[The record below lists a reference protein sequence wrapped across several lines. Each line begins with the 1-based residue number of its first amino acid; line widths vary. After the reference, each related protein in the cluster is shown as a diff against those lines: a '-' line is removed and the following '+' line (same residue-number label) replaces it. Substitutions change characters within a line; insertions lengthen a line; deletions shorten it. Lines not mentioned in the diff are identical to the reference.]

1 MDKIGEDPE
10 LLESVGF
17 AELVE
22 GMVGNGQEETMKET
36 ERWMRTERRGP
47 EMEIWIHQTLHFVRY
62 IVFQRHVDNDT

>member
-22 GMVGNGQEETMKET
+22 GMAGKGKEETMKER
-36 ERWMRTERRGP
+36 ERWMRTERRVQKWKFGL
-47 EMEIWIHQTLHFVRY
+47 IKHYTS
-62 IVFQRHVDNDT
+62 